1 MDNLPKTF
9 GACRTAFAC
18 EVCEHC
24 HPNELDYTCT
34 VFDRAFD
41 ICDIFELDLDGIW
54 GDISTLTTIAEVE
67 QYITAENYEHM
78 FAEPCPYS
86 DRDLDTMRTR
96 IINEYPI
103 E

>member
-1 MDNLPKTF
+1 M
-9 GACRTAFAC
+9 
-18 EVCEHC
+18 
-24 HPNELDYTCT
+24 
-34 VFDRAFD
+34 VFDRLFNIYTD
-41 ICDIFELDLDGIW
+41 TDIFGLDLDGIW